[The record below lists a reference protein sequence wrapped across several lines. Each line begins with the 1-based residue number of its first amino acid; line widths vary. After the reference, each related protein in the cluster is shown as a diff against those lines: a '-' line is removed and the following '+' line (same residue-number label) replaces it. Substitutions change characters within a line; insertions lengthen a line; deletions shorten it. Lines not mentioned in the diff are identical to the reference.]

1 LLVERIFMDS
11 TYITPLIDSTKNV
24 FETMLQLSVE
34 VGQPAV
40 KESGQ
45 PSHDVSGII
54 GLSGDLEGAMALSFS
69 TETGERLISLFVGE
83 HIDHS
88 NEDFAD
94 AVGELINM
102 ISGGA
107 KANFAGKNVNIACPT
122 VIIGQDHKV
131 FSRKDVTC
139 ISIPCNCDCGD
150 FTVEFSLRNG
160 PSDETTCTSTA
171 TTATNV

>member
-1 LLVERIFMDS
+1 MDS
-11 TYITPLIDSTKNV
+11 TYITPLIDSAKNV

-69 TETGERLISLFVGE
+69 TDTGERLISLFVGE

-107 KANFAGKNVNIACPT
+107 KANFAGKSVNIACPT

-150 FTVEFSLRNG
+150 FTVEFSIRTG
-160 PSDETTCTSTA
+160 QPFTGSDVVPAKA
-171 TTATNV
+171 TTNA